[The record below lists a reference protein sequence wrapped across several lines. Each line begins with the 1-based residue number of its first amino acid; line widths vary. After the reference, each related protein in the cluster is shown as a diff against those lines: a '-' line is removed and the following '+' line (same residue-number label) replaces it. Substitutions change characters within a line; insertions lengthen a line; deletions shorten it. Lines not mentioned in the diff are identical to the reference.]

1 MLSVGHQLAV
11 LNVFHKVGRLG
22 RGRLCSFVCGQG
34 HIWSKCMVMPRLRKR
49 SKEWTGGPLT
59 TADDGRLLE
68 TCTWEM
74 MRAESGT
81 WDASVGLSELMRD
94 SIFSA
99 SLLQASICKGKDPF
113 NIKPQNL
120 EQGQATSSWHT
131 SERTAT
137 EALCFPLSLLS
148 KATVTGNYGFN

>member
-1 MLSVGHQLAV
+1 MVRFMVRPML
-11 LNVFHKVGRLG
+11 R
-22 RGRLCSFVCGQG
+22 R
-34 HIWSKCMVMPRLRKR
+34 R
-49 SKEWTGGPLT
+49 SREWKGGWPT

-99 SLLQASICKGKDPF
+99 SLLQASICKEKE
-113 NIKPQNL
+113 L
-120 EQGQATSSWHT
+120 S
-131 SERTAT
+131 T
-137 EALCFPLSLLS
+137 EAPAPSTGPGSHRGSLLS
-148 KATVTGNYGFN
+148 SVPTVLARATANDGLNLLHTCKTLMQIRNSNATALDSWPF

>member
-1 MLSVGHQLAV
+1 MLGHQLAV

-22 RGRLCSFVCGQG
+22 EGRLCGSVGGQG
-34 HIWSKCMVMPRLRKR
+34 QVWSKCMVSPRLRKR
-49 SKEWTGGPLT
+49 SREWEGGLPT

-113 NIKPQNL
+113 TIKPQHL
-120 EQGQATSSWHT
+120 QQVQTSSWHM
-131 SERTAT
+131 SEKEWPQRQLAF
-137 EALCFPLSLLS
+137 LCPYCPRQS
-148 KATVTGNYGFN
+148 YG

>member
-22 RGRLCSFVCGQG
+22 RGRLCSFVGGQG
-34 HIWSKCMVMPRLRKR
+34 HIRSKCTVRLRKR
-49 SKEWTGGPLT
+49 SKQWTGGPLT

-68 TCTWEM
+68 TCTWDM

-120 EQGQATSSWHT
+120 EQGQATSSQHT
-131 SERTAT
+131 SERMAT
-137 EALCFPLSLLS
+137 HI
-148 KATVTGNYGFN
+148 

>member
-1 MLSVGHQLAV
+1 MSFTRWTAGWRKALQFLPVVG
-11 LNVFHKVGRLG
+11 
-22 RGRLCSFVCGQG
+22 GQG
-34 HIWSKCMVMPRLRKR
+34 LVQSKCTVRPRLRRRSREWKR
-49 SKEWTGGPLT
+49 GLPT

-99 SLLQASICKGKDPF
+99 SLLQASICKGKELSTQSLCTF
-113 NIKPQNL
+113 SRSRQPQREL
-120 EQGQATSSWHT
+120 AF
-131 SERTAT
+131 
-137 EALCFPLSLLS
+137 LCPYCLSQS
-148 KATVTGNYGFN
+148 YC